1 MLQQS
6 VWISPWYTV
15 VDYDM
20 STIVRTSN
28 NDMLSIYITHLRLVN
43 DNYRIRCSEKRTRI
57 DAFPRP
63 CPIRSTFPIYFRI
76 LRLLK
81 RYHITFFS
89 ISRYQRKSCVSIA
102 MLPFPIVVMPLEIVN
117 SIERRFVENYRR
129 YVRTVDAIANFF
141 LCIRLHDKIF

>member
-43 DNYRIRCSEKRTRI
+43 GNYRIRCKRTRI

-81 RYHITFFS
+81 RYHIAFFFNKS
-89 ISRYQRKSCVSIA
+89 ISEKVVCLHRDASLSYCRNAFRNCQFHRTAICRKLSS
-102 MLPFPIVVMPLEIVN
+102 LRKD
-117 SIERRFVENYRR
+117 RRRNRE
-129 YVRTVDAIANFF
+129 F
-141 LCIRLHDKIF
+141 LSLYSVTR